1 MKTMV
6 KEMILKWLG
15 LQEEIDQMVKER
27 SEKVTKQL
35 TEEKEAA
42 IAALS
47 KQHGEEIA
55 ALKKKISDSLEAAE
69 KEKKQYATLQERL
82 DRYRELGQKFAHSG
96 PGRPRLNR
104 VPFNLQIDGELKESI
119 ALLEQVGII
128 KRGAVTAHI
137 NEDLWA
143 WLKPLREQLMAEA
156 V

>member
-1 MKTMV
+1 MV

-27 SEKVTKQL
+27 SEKIAKQL

-55 ALKKKISDSLEAAE
+55 NLKKQISDSLEAAE

-82 DRYRELGQKFAHSG
+82 NKYKELGQRITHNG

-104 VPFNLQIDGELKESI
+104 VPFNLQIDGELKEAI
-119 ALLEQVGII
+119 AILEQAGII

-137 NEDLWA
+137 NEYLWA

-156 V
+156 G